1 MVNGASWQDPP
12 FTIHYSQFTNWEEG
26 RMVRSGLILGG
37 LALLVSAGAT
47 LISPVCAPCV
57 AIFLGLGAGY
67 LASAFEKPTTS
78 ASTSKAG
85 AISGAIAGAGA
96 ILGQIVGAIIN
107 STLVGPENLQAIY
120 EKLGVPTS
128 GMNLAQTYWIG
139 MVGGTACFSVLDV
152 LVMAGFGAV
161 GGLLW
166 WRTAGQR

>member
-1 MVNGASWQDPP
+1 M
-12 FTIHYSQFTNWEEG
+12 Y
-26 RMVRSGLILGG
+26 RSGLIVGG
-37 LALLVSAGAT
+37 LALIVAAGAT

-57 AIFLGLGAGY
+57 AIFLGLAAGY
-67 LASAFEKPTTS
+67 LASVFDKPATS

-96 ILGQIVGAIIN
+96 ILGQILGAVIN
-107 STLVGPENLQAIY
+107 STIVGPQNLQAIY

-128 GMNLAQTYWIG
+128 GMNIGQTYWIG
-139 MVGGTACFSVLDV
+139 MVGGTVCFSVLDV

-166 WRTAGQR
+166 WRTTGKRDVVHG